1 MGVSWGR
8 LNPYQSSAG
17 SWLLSRKYT
26 HSFPHCRLTLTG
38 LVNSCSCWVVSG
50 CGPYPH
56 FLTASCYT
64 PPARW
69 SPEELPGASFCCT
82 NLSLWP
88 QLMGPVNADEGR
100 PTRAKK
106 QTHKASPGRCWWSCH
121 LSHPLLQC
129 KGVQVTFNAGLRVP
143 KAQQNPSLKF

>member
-1 MGVSWGR
+1 M
-8 LNPYQSSAG
+8 NPYQSSAH

-26 HSFPHCRLTLTG
+26 HSFPHCPLRLTG

-50 CGPYPH
+50 CGPYPQFSDSIMLH
-56 FLTASCYT
+56 

-69 SPEELPGASFCCT
+69 SQEALFCHT

-88 QLMGPVNADEGR
+88 QMMGPVNADEGR

-106 QTHKASPGRCWWSCH
+106 QTQKASPGRCWWSCH

>member
-1 MGVSWGR
+1 M
-8 LNPYQSSAG
+8 NPYQSSAQ

-26 HSFPHCRLTLTG
+26 HSFPHWPLTRTG
-38 LVNSCSCWVVSG
+38 LVNSRSCWVVSG

-69 SPEELPGASFCCT
+69 SQEELPGASFCCT

-100 PTRAKK
+100 PTRDSES
-106 QTHKASPGRCWWSCH
+106 SPGRWRWPCH
-121 LSHPLLQC
+121 LSHSLLQS

-143 KAQQNPSLKF
+143 KAQQHPSLKF